1 LERSRSRAELTII
14 RLLGNCDL
22 TLIIQLTHSSAA
34 GAIHLGRTRF
44 TLLLLLLLCGFDP
57 LIQAQDGLAT
67 TDQPSQLKIV
77 VAAPN
82 TSSDSV
88 ITISPDTS
96 WTGTFARDPKHPV
109 VPQDSSNLAAWIQKE
124 SALNGLQSVD
134 LHPWHI
140 VIEYDQFDGDGDNVH
155 SGVLEEVWVGPKAYR
170 RSYKSDNLNQTDY
183 ATEKGLFRLGDQ
195 RWPNR
200 AELQVRSE
208 MIDPFSYAATL
219 QGFNKRNVERT
230 FGAHS
235 LDCVLLERSEPG
247 TLSGPTQY
255 CFEHTGSVLRYTRGF
270 GWFQT
275 TYNDVFSFQGRSL
288 ARQVD
293 VTDGGKPYLKLR
305 IKSIESVANID
316 EKDLAPPA
324 NAVSLQG
331 KRLSGVSLRPVK
343 QPFPEWPTSL
353 QQQHFSV
360 TVEIVV
366 GKDGRVI
373 NAHAV
378 AGPSNAYKAAE
389 NTVRKW
395 TFQPYLVL
403 DEPVEVESKV
413 MLNNN

>member
-1 LERSRSRAELTII
+1 LRREGYT
-14 RLLGNCDL
+14 
-22 TLIIQLTHSSAA
+22 
-34 GAIHLGRTRF
+34 
-44 TLLLLLLLCGFDP
+44 LLLLLLCGLDH
-57 LIQAQDGLAT
+57 LSHAQNGSAT

-82 TSSDSV
+82 TSSDDV
-88 ITISPDTS
+88 IAIPPDTS
-96 WTGTFARDPKHPV
+96 WTGTLFARDPKRPV
-109 VPQDSSNLAAWIQKE
+109 VTQDSSTLTAWIQTE

-140 VIEYDQFDGDGDNVH
+140 VIEYDQFDEDGDNVH

-183 ATEKGLFRLGDQ
+183 ATEQGLFRLGDQ

-208 MIDPFSYAATL
+208 IIDPFSYAATL
-219 QGFNKRNVERT
+219 QGFTTRNVERT
-230 FGAHS
+230 FGTHS
-235 LDCVLLERSEPG
+235 LDCVLLERSDPG
-247 TLSGPTQY
+247 TMSGPTQY
-255 CFEHTGSVLRYTRGF
+255 CFEHTRSALRYTRGW

-275 TYNDVFSFQGRSL
+275 TYNDVISFQGRSL
-288 ARQVD
+288 AREVD

-305 IKSIESVANID
+305 IKTIESVANID
-316 EKDLAPPA
+316 EKDLLPPT
-324 NAVSLQG
+324 NAVSVQG
-331 KRLSGVSLRPVK
+331 KRLSGVSPKPLK

-353 QQQHFSV
+353 RQEHFSV
-360 TVEIVV
+360 TVEIVI

-373 NAHAV
+373 SAHAV
-378 AGPSNAYKAAE
+378 TGPSNAYKAAE

-403 DEPVEVESKV
+403 DEPAEVETKV
-413 MLNNN
+413 VLNNN